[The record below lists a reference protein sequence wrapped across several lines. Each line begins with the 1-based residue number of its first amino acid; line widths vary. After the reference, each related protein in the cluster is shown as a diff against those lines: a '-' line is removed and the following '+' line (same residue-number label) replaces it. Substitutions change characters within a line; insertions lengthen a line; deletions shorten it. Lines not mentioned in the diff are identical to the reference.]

1 MSYTVGMNEFL
12 GALVAIFAS
21 ILTYLGV
28 RATVGAK
35 KEADL
40 PAGWQALTSEM
51 KSYFRDQ
58 LEDRDQRLEDW
69 AEENRDLRRRVEH
82 LEQRDAQRDEYL
94 AWRDRRDQ
102 AIELWAAQ
110 NDLQLPPP
118 PRMAFDVW
126 LAENY
131 PPPTIRHPPP

>member
-1 MSYTVGMNEFL
+1 MSYTVGMNEVL

-69 AEENRDLRRRVEH
+69 DEENRDLRRRVEH

-102 AIELWAAQ
+102 AIELWAA
-110 NDLQLPPP
+110 
-118 PRMAFDVW
+118 
-126 LAENY
+126 
-131 PPPTIRHPPP
+131 

>member
-1 MSYTVGMNEFL
+1 MSFDVGMSELLTFAGL
-12 GALVAIFAS
+12 AIGAIF
-21 ILTYLGV
+21 TYLGV
-28 RATVGAK
+28 KATVGGQRETARP
-35 KEADL
+35 AD
-40 PAGWQALTSEM
+40 WQAFTGEM
-51 KSYFRDQ
+51 KSYFQEQ
-58 LEDRDQRLEDW
+58 LEDRDQRLEEW
-69 AEENRDLRRRVEH
+69 AEENRDLRHRVEH

-118 PRMAFDVW
+118 PRMTFEVW

-131 PPPTIRHPPP
+131 PPTIRHPPP